1 MLRSKILGQKILG
14 LGLGLVG
21 LAVASSANAAPINF
35 QGLGLN
41 GSGAGASWSV
51 IHKSNTQNA
60 MSGTTWQKLEA
71 PSLNNL
77 PLSYTIN
84 GASSL
89 DGSGGLDGATL
100 DLNQSDLQFEYKNGA
115 NTNEDLVLR
124 ILGGSLGISYM
135 PGAFPSVQTAPQFGF
150 GSAAPQYG
158 LTGSIDFELRNAFGA
173 VMTSTFELM
182 ANPDLNAGP
191 FNGLAVGDN
200 SNGLPNGDVVFFVW
214 AGSNSTTDYFTPGY
228 EKYIGID
235 LGAWGTPVQVPAPGA
250 MILLGFGLA
259 GLIATRRKA
268 A

>member
-1 MLRSKILGQKILG
+1 MLRSKILG

-21 LAVASSANAAPINF
+21 LAVATSANAAPINF
-35 QGLGLN
+35 NGLGLN

-71 PSLNNL
+71 PNINNL
-77 PLSYTIN
+77 PLNYTIN
-84 GASSL
+84 GATSL
-89 DGSGGLDGATL
+89 DGTGGLDGATL
-100 DLNQSDLQFEYKNGA
+100 DFAQSDLQFEYKNGA

-124 ILGGSLGISYM
+124 ILGGSLNITHM

-150 GSAAPQYG
+150 GNAAPQYG
-158 LTGSIDFELRNAFGA
+158 LTGNINFELRNAFGA
-173 VMTSTFELM
+173 VMTSTFELL

-200 SNGLPNGDVVFFVW
+200 SNGLPTNDVIFFVW
-214 AGSNSTTDYFTPGY
+214 AGSNSTTDYFTPGTQ
-228 EKYIGID
+228 KFIGID
-235 LGAWGTPVQVPAPGA
+235 LAGWGTPVQVPAPAGLL
-250 MILLGFGLA
+250 LLGFGLA